1 MKKLLVMGSNFG
13 CIELLREAKSRGYY
27 TIVTDY
33 YDAEHS
39 NAKKECDE
47 CWDLS
52 TSDTEALA
60 KKCKEEHV
68 DAVTCGVSEF
78 NSEMTFKLCDAAG
91 LPKYCSWEAWE
102 YPRNKRKFK
111 DLCKAHGV
119 RVAADYDISV
129 LDRGGTIDE
138 SLLPVVV
145 KPIDSCANVGVSF
158 CYSQEELRPAYE
170 YAKSVTKQPDTI
182 ICEQMLAGRE
192 YAAAYAMLDGEAR
205 LINLFAMHSEEG
217 TPSNMYTLDVTTTG
231 VLDRYLEEIEPGITK
246 AFKAAGFDGGVLWIE
261 LMQDVKDQHLY
272 VLECGYRFPASMI
285 FYTFKEVAGFDA
297 VSWYL
302 DSFMGIKHTEAD
314 LPAPQRREFEKY
326 GVTYLLWNG
335 PGGKIKEING
345 LDKVLADERVDIV
358 DCLRKPGYELTPN
371 TLMGEVIFTA
381 DTKEE
386 AIAIIEFVNE
396 NVRFITED
404 GTDVLVRYTSFD
416 KIY

>member
-13 CIELLREAKSRGYY
+13 CIELIREAKKRGYY

-33 YDAEHS
+33 YDEEHS

-60 KKCKEEHV
+60 KKCREEHV

-78 NSEMTFKLCDAAG
+78 NSDMTFKLCDATG
-91 LPKYCSWEAWE
+91 LPKYCSTEAWE

-111 DLCKAHGV
+111 DICKEYGV

-129 LDRGGTIDE
+129 LDRGGSIDE

-145 KPIDSCANVGVSF
+145 KPVDSAANVGVSF
-158 CYSQEELRPAYE
+158 CYKEEELLPAYE
-170 YAKSVTKQPDTI
+170 YAKSVTKHPETI
-182 ICEQMLAGRE
+182 ICEQMLDGHE
-192 YAAAYAMLDGEAR
+192 YAAAYALLDGEAR
-205 LINLFAMHSEEG
+205 LINLFAMHNEEG
-217 TPSNMYTLDVTTTG
+217 MPGNMYSLDVTTTG
-231 VLDRYLEEIEPGITK
+231 VLDRYLEEIDPGIVK
-246 AFKAAGFDGGVLWIE
+246 VFKAAGFDGGVLWIE

-285 FYTFKEVAGFDA
+285 FHTFKEVMGFDA

-302 DSFMGIKHTEAD
+302 DSFMGIRHTEAD
-314 LPAPQRREFEKY
+314 LPVPQKQEYEKY
-326 GVTYLLWNG
+326 GVTYLLWNNE
-335 PGGKIKEING
+335 GGKIRSIEG
-345 LDKVLADERVDIV
+345 LDTVRADERIDIV
-358 DCLRKPGYELTPN
+358 DCLRRPGYELTPK

-381 DTKEE
+381 DSKDDVIE
-386 AIAIIEFVNE
+386 ILKFINDNVKFII
-396 NVRFITED
+396 ED

>member
-13 CIELLREAKSRGYY
+13 CIELIREAKSRGYH

-47 CWDLS
+47 CWDIS

-60 KKCKEEHV
+60 KKCREEHV
-68 DAVTCGVSEF
+68 DAVTCGVSEL
-78 NSEMTFKLCDAAG
+78 NSEMTFKLCDAVG
-91 LPKYCSWEAWE
+91 LPKYCSWDAWE

-111 DLCKAHGV
+111 DLCQAHGV

-158 CYSQEELRPAYE
+158 CYKQEELRPAYE

-396 NVRFITED
+396 NVSFITEN